1 MIWRSRS
8 LPPFSPHT
16 RGCSCCWWDW
26 GYRRGFS
33 PHTRGCSHHLV
44 RQDRRHGVFPAYTG
58 MFLIGMAP
66 AVMLVRFPR
75 IRGDVPLTNSREE
88 QGTQF
93 SPHTRGCS
101 YVRPAKGGG
110 VVVFPAYAEMFLARN
125 SSRVPRKGFLRIRG
139 DVPHS
144 VPLGLRSVQF
154 SPHTRGYSRSKT
166 CNEEDSS
173 EKNLVNKEAYS
184 ASRLSALVTT

>member
-1 MIWRSRS
+1 MCFPRTRGDVPSMIWRSRS

-93 SPHTRGCS
+93 SPHTRRCSLRAIHRGC
-101 YVRPAKGGG
+101 RGK
-110 VVVFPAYAEMFLARN
+110 VFSAYAGMFRIQYHSVFEAF
-125 SSRVPRKGFLRIRG
+125 SFPRIRG
-139 DVPHS
+139 DIP
-144 VPLGLRSVQF
+144 
-154 SPHTRGYSRSKT
+154 
-166 CNEEDSS
+166 
-173 EKNLVNKEAYS
+173 EARP
-184 ASRLSALVTT
+184 AMRKILLKKI